1 MQHTPPSAAVD
12 PETGAADHLR
22 PRGSNQT
29 GLRQFNERVVLQAM
43 RLHGALPKA
52 ELARLTALSTQTV
65 ALIVARLE
73 QDALV
78 HKHAPLRG
86 KIGQPSVPIAL
97 NPDGAFSF
105 GVNIG
110 RRRLDVLLIDFTGV
124 VRQRASLAYRFPEQE
139 VVFPAIAAEVARM
152 RAALPAALRA
162 RLQGVGVA
170 APLQLDRWHALMGTP
185 PGQAGCWERHDI
197 AARIAADTG
206 LPVRFAKDTAAACVA
221 ELVAGRGRSVKS
233 FLYLFVDTFIGGGLV
248 LDSQLYAGLHGNAG
262 AVGSLPLAVAGGV
275 ANGVGA
281 GADGAAGAEAA
292 DGVGAGAAAA
302 DGSTGGVADGA
313 GATPTA
319 AAQPAQLLS
328 VASLLGLEQ
337 RFTRAGLDP
346 GAATDERA
354 MQSPWLEH
362 SSAWAEQGGAAI
374 AMALASANCLLDL
387 DGAIVDGSCS
397 RALLELLLE
406 QVTAALRRYNWEGA
420 RCPQVLAGTIGADA
434 RALGGALLPLYVNFA
449 PDPEV
454 FLKLDA

>member
-12 PETGAADHLR
+12 PEAGAADHLR

-152 RAALPAALRA
+152 RAALPAALRV

-185 PGQAGCWERHDI
+185 PGQAGCWERQDI

-262 AVGSLPLAVAGGV
+262 AVGSLPLAVAGG
-275 ANGVGA
+275 A
-281 GADGAAGAEAA
+281 G
-292 DGVGAGAAAA
+292 DGVGAG
-302 DGSTGGVADGA
+302 TGLADGA
-313 GATPTA
+313 GSAAGAIGPDA
-319 AAQPAQLLS
+319 VGAGAGNGAAQPAQLLS
-328 VASLLGLEQ
+328 VASLLGLER
-337 RFTRAGLDP
+337 RFSQAGLDP
-346 GAATDERA
+346 TAATDERA
-354 MQSPWLEH
+354 MQAPWLAH
-362 SSAWAEQGGAAI
+362 SAVWAEQGGAAI

-406 QVTAALRRYNWEGA
+406 AVTAALRRYNWEGA

>member
-12 PETGAADHLR
+12 PEAGAADHLR

-185 PGQAGCWERHDI
+185 PGQAGCWERQDI

-262 AVGSLPLAVAGGV
+262 AVGSLPLAVAV
-275 ANGVGA
+275 AGGA
-281 GADGAAGAEAA
+281 G
-292 DGVGAGAAAA
+292 DGVGAG
-302 DGSTGGVADGA
+302 TGLADGA
-313 GATPTA
+313 GSAAGAIGPDAVGAAAGAA

-337 RFTRAGLDP
+337 RFTQAGLDP
-346 GAATDERA
+346 TAATDERA
-354 MQSPWLEH
+354 MQAPWLAH
-362 SSAWAEQGGAAI
+362 SAVWAEQGGGAI

-406 QVTAALRRYNWEGA
+406 AVTAALRRYNWEGA

>member
-12 PETGAADHLR
+12 PEAGAADHLR

-185 PGQAGCWERHDI
+185 PGQAGCWERQDI

-262 AVGSLPLAVAGGV
+262 AVGSLPLAVAGG
-275 ANGVGA
+275 AGDDA
-281 GADGAAGAEAA
+281 GA
-292 DGVGAGAAAA
+292 
-302 DGSTGGVADGA
+302 
-313 GATPTA
+313 A

-337 RFTRAGLDP
+337 RFSQAGLDP
-346 GAATDERA
+346 TAATDERA
-354 MQSPWLEH
+354 MQAPWLAH
-362 SSAWAEQGGAAI
+362 SAVWAEQGGGAI

-406 QVTAALRRYNWEGA
+406 AVTAALRRYNWEGA